1 MLRLFDRHLS
11 VVGCDWSSQC
21 HREVWKKVQMHQVAD
36 WHEYPFDRK
45 QNMAK
50 LMDPI
55 CGAPGGQ
62 RAHVLCR
69 ALESFRI
76 VQKVWFQ
83 VGIRILTVA
92 ACLARAA
99 CV

>member
-1 MLRLFDRHLS
+1 
-11 VVGCDWSSQC
+11 
-21 HREVWKKVQMHQVAD
+21 
-36 WHEYPFDRK
+36 
-45 QNMAK
+45 MAK

-76 VQKVWFQ
+76 VHSRGARLQEPPGMIFEDIPEYGEWNLLAAVLKQDSFVQKHWFQ
-83 VGIRILTVA
+83 VGIRILAVA
-92 ACLARAA
+92 ARRARAA
-99 CV
+99 